1 MPTNINI
8 RQILTDYNI
17 NQNFDGVKTFKDN
30 LVLGTTS
37 TNSITINSGQI
48 TVPQFIN
55 FDSNTLY
62 IDGVNNRVSV
72 GTNTPTSTFQ
82 VNGSLAL
89 SVLTVT
95 STGTIPNT
103 CSKIIVNNG
112 LTNITLTLPAPSTCA
127 GRMLSFTRGSG
138 STGTITI
145 NPGGGQIQALNGNL
159 VATTTIGLHSAT
171 GGGVDIQ
178 FWSNGTNWYR

>member
-30 LVLGTTS
+30 LVL
-37 TNSITINSGQI
+37 
-48 TVPQFIN
+48 
-55 FDSNTLY
+55 
-62 IDGVNNRVSV
+62 
-72 GTNTPTSTFQ
+72 
-82 VNGSLAL
+82 
-89 SVLTVT
+89 
-95 STGTIPNT
+95 
-103 CSKIIVNNG
+103 
-112 LTNITLTLPAPSTCA
+112 
-127 GRMLSFTRGSG
+127 
-138 STGTITI
+138 GTITI

>member
-1 MPTNINI
+1 MPTNVNI
-8 RQILTDYNI
+8 RQMLTDYNV
-17 NQNFDGVKTFKDN
+17 NQSFDGLKTFKGN
-30 LVLGTTS
+30 IVLGTTS

-72 GTNTPTSTFQ
+72 GTNTPTSTFH
-82 VNGSLAL
+82 VAGSLAL
-89 SVLTVT
+89 SVVTVT
-95 STGTIPNT
+95 STGTIANT
-103 CSKIIVNNG
+103 ATKIIVNNG
-112 LTNITLTLPAPSTCA
+112 ITNITLTLPNPSTCP
-127 GRMLSFTRGSG
+127 GRTLSFTRAAL

-145 NPGGGQIQALNGNL
+145 NPGGGQIQALLGTL
-159 VATTTIGLHSAT
+159 GLTTSIGAHSAT

-178 FWSNGTNWYR
+178 FWSDGTNWYR